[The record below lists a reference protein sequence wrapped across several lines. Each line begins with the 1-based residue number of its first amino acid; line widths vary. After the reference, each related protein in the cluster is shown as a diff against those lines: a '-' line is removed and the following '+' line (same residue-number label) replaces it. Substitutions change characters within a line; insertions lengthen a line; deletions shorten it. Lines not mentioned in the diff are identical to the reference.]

1 MGRKINLSSLNSE
14 RVIYLKTLIITNQPI
29 FTPSLVAISLVIR
42 CFNWYFDVSL
52 RHSRKRTLVMLA
64 SF

>member
-29 FTPSLVAISLVIR
+29 FTPSLVAISLVIL
-42 CFNWYFDVSL
+42 CFNWYFDAFNYGIRESV
-52 RHSRKRTLVMLA
+52 H
-64 SF
+64 